1 MSISPLAIGSPGS
14 GADDP
19 SGPPMGAQD
28 MGSLYRPPRGL
39 RPQLGIG
46 AVNRTPSAA
55 AKNRMVLTGQPKS
68 PLTLSQPMQAVNPS
82 TQAPQEPQGKIS
94 GSLCMAKLVKWSFF
108 NTFLVQLNASYAH

>member
-1 MSISPLAIGSPGS
+1 MARSPLALGSPVS
-14 GADDP
+14 GADNP

-68 PLTLSQPMQAVNPS
+68 PLTLNQPMQAVNPT
-82 TQAPQEPQGKIS
+82 TQTPQEPQGKIN
-94 GSLCMAKLVKWSFF
+94 GSLCMAKSVKWSCFISF
-108 NTFLVQLNASYAH
+108 M